1 MESGDAAAATWLV
14 RLPRGQSAA
23 TSRGDAAVA
32 TRTFG
37 RGAAAAAS
45 SRPAR
50 CLRYPLCTIAETPR
64 NAAHC
69 ILYAHLIE
77 YPKLFPD
84 DKPDKDDPVYQNW
97 VYGKAAERADKF
109 GINGVTLMHTQ
120 VRAQRMHG
128 VRGVCHAD
136 PRAGPVHDHTMHT
149 PCTHTQHQPCTY
161 MHT

>member
-1 MESGDAAAATWLV
+1 M
-14 RLPRGQSAA
+14 
-23 TSRGDAAVA
+23 
-32 TRTFG
+32 
-37 RGAAAAAS
+37 
-45 SRPAR
+45 
-50 CLRYPLCTIAETPR
+50 PLCTIAETPR

-120 VRAQRMHG
+120 VRAQRMCT
-128 VRGVCHAD
+128 VCMVCAVCAACVMPMHAQ
-136 PRAGPVHDHTMHT
+136 GPSTIT
-149 PCTHTQHQPCTY
+149 PCTRHAHTRNTNHAHTCTPRKPG
-161 MHT
+161 